1 MKVTVT
7 INPDGT
13 TSIDVDGVTGTGCE
27 KYTEAV
33 IRALGGKKIDDKKK
47 PEYYQS
53 NNAKLPTKG

>member
-13 TSIDVDGVTGTGCE
+13 TNIDVDGVKGSGCE

-33 IRALGGKKIDDKKK
+33 IKALGGKKVDDKKK
-47 PEYYQS
+47 PEYYQKGGS
-53 NNAKLPTKG
+53 SVSTKS

>member
-13 TSIDVDGVTGTGCE
+13 TDIDVDGVVGSGCE

-33 IRALGGKKIDDKKK
+33 IRSLGGKKTNEKKK
-47 PEYYQS
+47 PEYYQEGH
-53 NNAKLPTKG
+53 AKLSTKN